1 MKHETKLTAKQQL
14 FCEFYVGEA
23 HGNATEAARLSGY
36 AGSNE
41 TLRAVG
47 AENLAKP
54 HIAQLCKQRVEA
66 AAMTANDVL
75 KHITVIAISTNES
88 ARDRLTALQL
98 LGKYHQLFTD
108 NLNLKTNGKN
118 LNFAALVMM
127 ANKDEKD

>member
-1 MKHETKLTAKQQL
+1 MKNELKLTSKQQL
-14 FCEFYVGEA
+14 FVEYFVGEA
-23 HGNATEAARLSGY
+23 SGNASLAAKLAGY

-54 HIAQLCKQRVEA
+54 HIAQLCKQRVEDT
-66 AAMTANDVL
+66 AMSANDVL

-108 NLNLKTNGKN
+108 NLNLKSNGKN
-118 LNFAALVMM
+118 PTFAALLVM
-127 ANKDEKD
+127 ANEK